1 MSDPKISAKGRE
13 SGGVKG
19 IGSGSDMAGNNTN
32 YFEEWKR
39 CRDMLINLIT
49 F

>member
-1 MSDPKISAKGRE
+1 MSDPKISAKGQI
-13 SGGVKG
+13 SGVKG
-19 IGSGSDMAGNNTN
+19 LRSGSDMAGNNTN